1 MENWPI
7 LSINL
12 IMKKVR
18 KHSSFMRCRS
28 NNQIKSTFETN
39 QLQLPP
45 TIRIEIRGQERKKTF
60 FIFALFSTTA
70 EARTFESPTAEVRR
84 RGVSKLKTNRME
96 PSNEALF
103 PLITWQSALDKLK
116 VFAKERVREFKS
128 SHKGKD
134 ELIAKNLPCEERIN
148 NMRCWKQYDLRTQ
161 RINKGL

>member
-1 MENWPI
+1 MVNKASKQTDMENWPI

-12 IMKKVR
+12 IMKKAR

-96 PSNEALF
+96 PSNY
-103 PLITWQSALDKLK
+103 
-116 VFAKERVREFKS
+116 VAKCTRQAESLRQGKGQRVQEQ
-128 SHKGKD
+128 
-134 ELIAKNLPCEERIN
+134 P
-148 NMRCWKQYDLRTQ
+148 Q
-161 RINKGL
+161 RQGWVNCQKFSMLGTHQ